1 MRLNPGLGG
10 LVGTPMRLWTGA
22 KVGGDRRVAVAV
34 CDGMEVALLAAALL
48 AAALIAAAL
57 PFCMHPMHPIRA
69 MAIPIPMLMAM
80 LSGALVG

>member
-1 MRLNPGLGG
+1 M
-10 LVGTPMRLWTGA
+10 VGTPTRLWTGA
-22 KVGGDRRVAVAV
+22 NVGGDRCVAVAV

-69 MAIPIPMLMAM
+69 IAIPIFMDM